1 MLAFKRTYDMIYMAN
16 VVLNSYNYLLF
27 PSGMDHTQFN
37 YNDSI

>member
-1 MLAFKRTYDMIYMAN
+1 MLEFKQTYAMIYMAN

-27 PSGMDHTQFN
+27 TSGMDHTHFN